1 MRIKQIGDPILR
13 EKSQS
18 IDVQQISSPEVVATI
33 DRMKSILNGIK
44 GISEENGNA
53 LSAPQ
58 VGHSIRLVVLRINGQ
73 FEVMINPQIIASSES
88 TFEFTEECFSLYNL
102 RAKVTRYKAVTVAF
116 YDEYKNHHSKQLTGE
131 ESGLIQHE
139 IDHLDGIFFLDKVT
153 QNHSIESID
162 HLLKDNPKRLA
173 QVKKM
178 MDYMA
183 G

>member
-13 EKSQS
+13 EKSLS
-18 IDVQQISSPEVVATI
+18 IEIQEISNPEVIATI

-44 GISEENGNA
+44 RISDENGNA

-73 FEVMINPQIIASSES
+73 FEVMINPQIVASSES

-102 RAKVTRYKAVTVAF
+102 RAKVTRHRSVTVTF
-116 YDEYKNHHSKQLTGE
+116 YDEHKNYRSKQLQGE
-131 ESGLIQHE
+131 KSGLIQHE

-153 QNHSIESID
+153 QNESIESID
-162 HLLKDNPKRLA
+162 HLLKDSPKRLA
-173 QVKKM
+173 QVKEM